1 MTESIKTPTV
11 AETINDEY
19 LQPLGLALLTWRKT
33 SMCRL
38 QESRISCTAARKS
51 LLTFHSD

>member
-11 AETINDEY
+11 AEIINDEY
-19 LQPLGLALLTWRKT
+19 LLALLTWRKP